1 MKIKSGEFITIS
13 ACTMALTALGIDV
26 MLPAFSEL
34 RKHFGLPHD
43 STETAKIVSFF
54 FLGQVSQLLFGVLS
68 DRYGRLPVL
77 RIGFPLY
84 IIGGV
89 AAAFAPSL
97 PLMLAARFVAGMG
110 ASCVL
115 MTTVAGVRDRYV
127 GNEMARIMSLIFTIF
142 LFTPVIA
149 PFLGMAILSVSSWQM
164 VFLSAPVFAVI
175 VFVWSFRLSESL
187 PKEKRVPMD
196 LQSTL
201 RSIKTVVSNRS
212 FLRFTAIT
220 TFLFAGLSSYVATSE
235 HIVGDMYKQPH
246 LFPWIFGTIGL
257 LMACFTLM
265 NARYAARFGA
275 YRIIKFLMIA
285 YTIVSASLLLMII
298 VIGDPPPMPLF
309 FIAIALLLGINL
321 AIEPNCSA
329 LALEPMGESAGV
341 AAAIYGTSFFVVG
354 STIGAVVSERLHTSL
369 LPLGLCF
376 SVLSVL
382 SLILV
387 IRNAPQKQ

>member
-26 MLPAFSEL
+26 MLPAFAEL

-68 DRYGRLPVL
+68 DRYGRLPIL
-77 RIGFPLY
+77 RTGFPLY

-89 AAAFAPSL
+89 AAAFAPTL
-97 PLMLAARFVAGMG
+97 PWMLAARFVAGMG

-175 VFVWSFRLSESL
+175 VFIWSFRLSESL
-187 PKEKRVPMD
+187 PKEKRVPLD

-201 RSIKTVVSNRS
+201 RSIKSVISNRS

-220 TFLFAGLSSYVATSE
+220 TFLFTGLSSYVATSE

-285 YTIVSASLLLMII
+285 YTIVSTALLLMI
-298 VIGDPPPMPLF
+298 VFIGDPPPMPLF
-309 FIAIALLLGINL
+309 FIAIALLLSINL

-354 STIGAVVSERLHTSL
+354 STIGALVSERLNISL

-376 SVLSVL
+376 FVLSVL
-382 SLILV
+382 SLLLV
-387 IRNAPQKQ
+387 IRNSPKKQ